1 MKTLVF
7 AAVACLCL
15 LVVEGARLSR
25 RHINRDLKISDNDGV
40 ISYFDPIPVE
50 LSDKDLAVARKREC
64 IYIYV

>member
-7 AAVACLCL
+7 AAVACL
-15 LVVEGARLSR
+15 LVVEGAGLSR
-25 RHINRDLKISDNDGV
+25 RHINRDLKITDNNGV

-50 LSDKDLAVARKREC
+50 LSIKDLAVAKKREC